1 MDPNVDLMG
10 WGSPNVANHRM
21 GGFAPVPEGP
31 KGLRVVH
38 DESRDA
44 FKAEGPKMRGLVGA
58 AAKPERWPLL

>member
-21 GGFAPVPEGP
+21 GGFAPVPEDR
-31 KGLRVVH
+31 RVYAWFTMRAVMLY
-38 DESRDA
+38 
-44 FKAEGPKMRGLVGA
+44 KAEGPKMRGLVGA